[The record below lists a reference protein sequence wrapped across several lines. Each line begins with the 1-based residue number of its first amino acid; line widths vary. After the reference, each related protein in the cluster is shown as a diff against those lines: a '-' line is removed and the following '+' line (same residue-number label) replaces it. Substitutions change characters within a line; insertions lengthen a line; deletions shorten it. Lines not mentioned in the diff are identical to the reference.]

1 MIRELSSWEN
11 MLFRMGAIL
20 MLIGVTVHIFNAEI
34 SLFIYGIGA
43 MLFCLMQLRTV
54 YEGNDLNV
62 IRLRRQQLFAC
73 LMFIGTAMCMS
84 MQVYQFGFARRNE
97 WVVALAIGCV
107 LELYTAWRI
116 PNALQKAKKS

>member
-20 MLIGVTVHIFNAEI
+20 MLIGLTVHIFNAEI

-43 MLFCLMQLRTV
+43 MLFSLMQLRAV

-84 MQVYQFGFARRNE
+84 MQVYQYGFARRNE

>member
-1 MIRELSSWEN
+1 MIRELSFWEN
-11 MLFRMGAIL
+11 MLFRIGAIL

-43 MLFCLMQLRTV
+43 MLFCMMQLRAV

-73 LMFIGTAMCMS
+73 LMFVGTAMCMS
-84 MQVYQFGFARRNE
+84 MQVYQYGFARRNE

>member
-11 MLFRMGAIL
+11 VLFRMGAIL

-43 MLFCLMQLRTV
+43 MLFCLMQLRAV

-84 MQVYQFGFARRNE
+84 MQVYQYGFARRNE

>member
-1 MIRELSSWEN
+1 MIRELSFYEN
-11 MLFRMGAIL
+11 LLFRIGAVL
-20 MLIGVTVHIFNAEI
+20 MLIGVALHIFCAEI
-34 SLFIYGIGA
+34 SLFVYGIGA
-43 MLFCLMQLRTV
+43 MLFCLMQLRAV

-73 LMFIGTAMCMS
+73 LMFLGTAMCMS
-84 MQVYQFGFARRNE
+84 MQVYQYGFARRNE

>member
-1 MIRELSSWEN
+1 MIRELSFWEN
-11 MLFRMGAIL
+11 VLFRMGAIL

-43 MLFCLMQLRTV
+43 MLFCLMQLRAV
-54 YEGNDLNV
+54 DEGNDLNV

-84 MQVYQFGFARRNE
+84 MQVYQYGFARRNE

>member
-1 MIRELSSWEN
+1 MIRELSFWEN
-11 MLFRMGAIL
+11 VLFRMGAIL

-43 MLFCLMQLRTV
+43 MLFCLMQLRAV

-62 IRLRRQQLFAC
+62 IRLRRQQLFSC

-84 MQVYQFGFARRNE
+84 MQVYQYGFARRNE

>member
-1 MIRELSSWEN
+1 MIRELSFWEN

-43 MLFCLMQLRTV
+43 MLFCLMQLRAV

-84 MQVYQFGFARRNE
+84 MQVYQYGFARRNE

>member
-11 MLFRMGAIL
+11 VLFRMGAIL

-43 MLFCLMQLRTV
+43 MLFSLMQLRAV

-84 MQVYQFGFARRNE
+84 MQVYQYGFARRNE

>member
-1 MIRELSSWEN
+1 MIRELSFLEN
-11 MLFRMGAIL
+11 LLFRTGAIM
-20 MLIGVTVHIFNAEI
+20 MLIGVALHIFSAEI
-34 SLFIYGIGA
+34 SLFVYSIGT
-43 MLFCLMQLRTV
+43 MLFCMMQLRAV

-73 LMFIGTAMCMS
+73 LMFLATAMCMS
-84 MQVYQFGFARRNE
+84 MQVYQYGFARRNE
-97 WVVALAIGCV
+97 WIVALAIGCV

>member
-43 MLFCLMQLRTV
+43 MLFSLMQLRAV

-84 MQVYQFGFARRNE
+84 MQVYQYGFARRNE

>member
-1 MIRELSSWEN
+1 MIRELSFWEN
-11 MLFRMGAIL
+11 VLFRMGAIL
-20 MLIGVTVHIFNAEI
+20 MLIGLTVHIFNAEI

-43 MLFCLMQLRTV
+43 MLFCLMQLRAV

-84 MQVYQFGFARRNE
+84 MQVYQYGFARRNE

>member
-11 MLFRMGAIL
+11 VLFRMGAIL

-43 MLFCLMQLRTV
+43 MLFSLMQLRAV
-54 YEGNDLNV
+54 YDGNDLNV

>member
-1 MIRELSSWEN
+1 MIRELTSLEN
-11 MLFRMGAIL
+11 LLFRIGAVL
-20 MLIGVTVHIFNAEI
+20 MLVGVAVHIFSPEI

-43 MLFCLMQLRTV
+43 MLFCMMQLRAV
-54 YEGNDLNV
+54 YDGNDLTV

-84 MQVYQFGFARRNE
+84 MQVYQYGFARRNE
-97 WVVALAIGCV
+97 WVVALTVGCV

-116 PNALQKAKKS
+116 PSALQKAKKS

>member
-20 MLIGVTVHIFNAEI
+20 MLIGVTVHILNAEI

-43 MLFCLMQLRTV
+43 MLFCLMQLRAV

-84 MQVYQFGFARRNE
+84 MQVYQYGFARRNE

>member
-1 MIRELSSWEN
+1 MIRELSFLEN
-11 MLFRMGAIL
+11 VLFRMGAIL

-43 MLFCLMQLRTV
+43 MLFCLMQLRAV

-73 LMFIGTAMCMS
+73 LMIIGTAMCMS

>member
-43 MLFCLMQLRTV
+43 MLFCLMQLRAV
-54 YEGNDLNV
+54 YDGNDLNV

>member
-43 MLFCLMQLRTV
+43 MLFSLMQLRAV

>member
-20 MLIGVTVHIFNAEI
+20 MLVGVTVHIFNAEI

-43 MLFCLMQLRTV
+43 MLFCLMQLRAV

-84 MQVYQFGFARRNE
+84 MQVYQYGFARRNE

>member
-1 MIRELSSWEN
+1 MIRELTFLEN
-11 MLFRMGAIL
+11 LLFRIGAVLMLF
-20 MLIGVTVHIFNAEI
+20 GVAVHIFSAEI
-34 SLFIYGIGA
+34 SLYIYGIGA
-43 MLFCLMQLRTV
+43 MLFCLMQLRAV

-73 LMFIGTAMCMS
+73 LMFIGTVMCMS
-84 MQVYQFGFARRNE
+84 MQVYQYGFARRNE

-116 PNALQKAKKS
+116 PSALQNSQKS

>member
-43 MLFCLMQLRTV
+43 MLFCLMQLRAV

>member
-1 MIRELSSWEN
+1 MIRELSFWEN
-11 MLFRMGAIL
+11 VLYRMGAIL

-43 MLFCLMQLRTV
+43 MLFSLMQLRAV

-84 MQVYQFGFARRNE
+84 MQVYQYGFARRNE

>member
-11 MLFRMGAIL
+11 MLFRIGAIL

-43 MLFCLMQLRTV
+43 MLFCLMQLRAV

>member
-43 MLFCLMQLRTV
+43 MLFCLMQLRAV

-84 MQVYQFGFARRNE
+84 MQVYQYGFARRNE

>member
-1 MIRELSSWEN
+1 MIRELSFWEN
-11 MLFRMGAIL
+11 VLFRMGAIL

-43 MLFCLMQLRTV
+43 MLFSLMQLRAV

-84 MQVYQFGFARRNE
+84 MQVYQYGFARRNE

-116 PNALQKAKKS
+116 PNAFQKAKKS